1 MRAKAV
7 PPRKRNAARVV
18 AAVLASAIAVGSAPA
33 GAATPPTS
41 TDALARATQ
50 IGVDVDAR
58 YPGLRVSE
66 TSSTAVIESLTLFDE
81 AADPHVVLADR
92 GIYYAVCPNRATCPY
107 PGRAARPAAALA
119 PRRVALELA
128 VRTFLDTPAD
138 LVVVSLPTRRFIL
151 VVFERDALDAQAAS
165 GALAAYAPGDRSLP
179 LSSVVDANTLPHL
192 YAPFALAPTA
202 SGRDSLLASSWR

>member
-1 MRAKAV
+1 LRELRRSV
-7 PPRKRNAARVV
+7 AR
-18 AAVLASAIAVGSAPA
+18 S
-33 GAATPPTS
+33 
-41 TDALARATQ
+41 
-50 IGVDVDAR
+50 
-58 YPGLRVSE
+58 RVITE

-128 VRTFLDTPAD
+128 VRAFLETPAD
-138 LVVVSLPTRRFIL
+138 LVVDSLPTRRFIL

-165 GALAAYAPGDRSLP
+165 AALAAYAPGDRSLP
-179 LSSVVDANTLPHL
+179 LSSVSNANTLPHL
-192 YAPFALAPTA
+192 YTPFALAPTA
-202 SGRDSLLASSWR
+202 SGRDSLLASSLALAP